1 MAVSGSGRRLSLRL
15 MEIVSLRPELH
26 LIKPAFDQSYLWR
39 DGSELTL
46 VDTGIPGSGVDLAA
60 AFAELGF
67 AAPTCAGWC
76 LRTAMRTTPGLLR
89 TYVAGVTSRC

>member
-1 MAVSGSGRRLSLRL
+1 

-26 LIKPAFDQSYLWR
+26 LTKPAFGQSYLWR

-67 AAPTCAGWC
+67 HRRRFELLAAARSRRSCATGRVGF
-76 LRTAMRTTPGLLR
+76 LSSGR
-89 TYVAGVTSRC
+89 